1 MTRPAG
7 RSKRLSPPAIGF
19 PALTVV
25 TSSARSHLAATSCH
39 TTAGAGRRGEGGRSS
54 LCREWSA
61 PNSLRDRPEPS
72 DRNKR
77 LPRYRDWQRPLSGC
91 RLRGVA
97 DRSGASSAYDC
108 HRPRSTRSPS
118 RGYSAADAT
127 CRSCCHPA
135 TFPLEYRKPVMT
147 SAKLLLQPAANA
159 GELGSV
165 FTNQKRSARPEF
177 IEQRRFSDPRRT
189 DYQDVATLQI
199 KCPELFKFRISAGKR
214 KSHIDDPERVPPSS
228 KSLHFPYVGSRPI

>member
-1 MTRPAG
+1 MFPDTSNFIRHFRTARDPNG
-7 RSKRLSPPAIGF
+7 NVVSEPRHKPRNLLGSVSDMIERNGLSKLLEVG
-19 PALTVV
+19 
-25 TSSARSHLAATSCH
+25 
-39 TTAGAGRRGEGGRSS
+39 
-54 LCREWSA
+54 
-61 PNSLRDRPEPS
+61 
-72 DRNKR
+72 
-77 LPRYRDWQRPLSGC
+77 QQ
-91 RLRGVA
+91 
-97 DRSGASSAYDC
+97 
-108 HRPRSTRSPS
+108 
-118 RGYSAADAT
+118 
-127 CRSCCHPA
+127 A
-135 TFPLEYRKPVMT
+135 TFPLEYRKPEMT

-214 KSHIDDPERVPPSS
+214 KSHIEDPERVPPSS